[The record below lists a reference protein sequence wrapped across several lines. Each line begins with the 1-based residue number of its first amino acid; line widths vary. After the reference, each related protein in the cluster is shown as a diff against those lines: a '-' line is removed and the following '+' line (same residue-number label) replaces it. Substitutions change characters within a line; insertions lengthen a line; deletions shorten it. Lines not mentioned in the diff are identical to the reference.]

1 MKCEKAVIIAAI
13 EAKLTIGA
21 VGYHL
26 KMFVIDLQA
35 MVSLLHR
42 KVLS

>member
-1 MKCEKAVIIAAI
+1 MAKDWHGFRLRAVKCEKAVIIAAI

-26 KMFVIDLQA
+26 KMFVIDL
-35 MVSLLHR
+35 
-42 KVLS
+42 